1 MWRLSL
7 DSGVFYQI
15 VLTGIL
21 SGMVSSLSL
30 MVILRL
36 LMRSG
41 ILIEVELMIRF
52 GVVLERNLHCNVSS
66 SIRFLRLRFLQAFAN

>member
-52 GVVLERNLHCNVSS
+52 GVVLERNLHR
-66 SIRFLRLRFLQAFAN
+66 SISISMGFLRLRFLQAFAN

>member
-1 MWRLSL
+1 MWCLSL

-52 GVVLERNLHCNVSS
+52 GVVLERNLHRNVSS
-66 SIRFLRLRFLQAFAN
+66 SIRFLRFRFLQAFAN

>member
-7 DSGVFYQI
+7 DSGVFFQL

-21 SGMVSSLSL
+21 SGIASSLSL

-41 ILIEVELMIRF
+41 ISIEVELMIRF
-52 GVVLERNLHCNVSS
+52 GVVLERDLHRNISS
-66 SIRFLRLRFLQAFAN
+66 SMGFLRLRFLQAFAN